1 MNVKVTL
8 NIDIPSVEVRE
19 KSVSID
25 VGEFATVSEIIN
37 RVDQINPGFKN
48 AVIVNGDEISNEF
61 IILVD
66 GNNVV
71 NDDGLQTILNSDDVV
86 NVIPAVAGG

>member
-8 NIDIPSVEVRE
+8 NTDIPSVEVKE
-19 KSVSID
+19 KNVSLD
-25 VGEFATVSEIIN
+25 VDEFVTVLEIIN
-37 RVDQINPGFKN
+37 RVDQINHGFKN

-71 NDDGLQTILNSDDVV
+71 NDAGLQTKLNSDDVV
-86 NVIPAVAGG
+86 NIIPAVAGG